1 MKTHVALVIKNKN
14 SEILFIKRSIKKK
27 TLPGAWSF
35 PSGTVENNEEIY
47 ETALREA
54 KEELNV
60 KIKANKIMANCNL
73 PEFSVHLAFIL
84 CEIEEG
90 NLSINEPDEI
100 DKIKWMKFDDFFKK
114 FSDSEIG
121 HGLIWLRKNPEIWQ
135 KI

>member
-14 SEILFIKRSIKKK
+14 NEILFIKRSMKKK

-35 PSGTVENNEEIY
+35 PSGTVENNEEIHK
-47 ETALREA
+47 TAIREA

-60 KIKANKIMANCNL
+60 KIKTKKIMANCNL

-90 NLSINEPDEI
+90 NPSINEPNEI
-100 DKIKWMKFDDFFKK
+100 DKLEFN
-114 FSDSEIG
+114 
-121 HGLIWLRKNPEIWQ
+121 LIL
-135 KI
+135 